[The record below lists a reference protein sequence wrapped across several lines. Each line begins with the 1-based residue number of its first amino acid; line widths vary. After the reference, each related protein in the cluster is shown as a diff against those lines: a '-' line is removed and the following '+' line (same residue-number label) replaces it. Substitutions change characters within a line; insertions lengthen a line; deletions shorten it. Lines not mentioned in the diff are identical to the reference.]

1 MAPEDMVLVRLG
13 YTQALNYDF
22 VVNNPTSVAQI
33 FEYTPQGIDYG
44 LGTNSTKMHSLQP
57 YDTRANK
64 GYITTL
70 ALVYIVKDLFNVL
83 DLERHTPSSELLNN
97 PDKTVRTLMSL
108 LDPSIPLLATADEKA
123 GGDSSDLS
131 DGDLSGGP
139 NNKNADHD
147 SGSSAKDGA
156 PIGGSSGKISAKSA
170 GIGCGVVAGAL
181 VYGAAMF
188 FVARRYRQRRA
199 QAGHSRADSLS
210 GSGSPRNGGAGSLM
224 AGPVGVALMHGAGS
238 VGNRGGE
245 GGGRSIS
252 PRGANISAP
261 VMAEN
266 SLGWS

>member
-1 MAPEDMVLVRLG
+1 MILVRLG
-13 YTQALNYDF
+13 YTRALNYEF
-22 VVNNPTSVAQI
+22 VVNNPTAVAQI
-33 FEYTPQGIDYG
+33 FEYTPQGVNYG

-57 YDTRANK
+57 YDTRASK

-70 ALVYIVKDLFNVL
+70 ALAYIVKDLYNEL

-97 PDKTVRTLMSL
+97 PDKTICTLMNL
-108 LDPSIPLLATADEKA
+108 LDPSIPLLATADEQA
-123 GGDSSDLS
+123 GGDNSDLS
-131 DGDLSGGP
+131 DGDSPGGP
-139 NNKNADHD
+139 NNKSTNHD
-147 SGSSAKDGA
+147 PGSSSPDGA

-188 FVARRYRQRRA
+188 LVARRYRQRRA
-199 QAGHSRADSLS
+199 QAGHSRSDSLG
-210 GSGSPRNGGAGSLM
+210 GSGSPGNGGAGSLM
-224 AGPVGVALMHGAGS
+224 AGPVGAALMHGAG
-238 VGNRGGE
+238 VGSGGGE